1 MKLTNSSIHRS
12 FVVRLY
18 PNKQQQRY
26 LDACIGAS
34 RFVYNFFLDYEI
46 EKSRKWRADKG
57 LPPKAPKVLK
67 SDKQKLRFETIRK
80 LLALNVNHCRVLTA
94 LKKIPEFDW
103 LNEVNSQTLKSSIED
118 LEDAFKRMKKVGS
131 GFPRF
136 KRKGDSTQSCRFS
149 SVSSQCVK
157 DATIQIPIIG
167 HDSSKKMLV
176 HCKGIRREYLD
187 DPSFIKVYAI
197 TVKRDGDQYF
207 ASIHCAFDSFF
218 QAERQFVQPTFKV
231 AGIDVGV
238 KQPLTVA
245 ADKESFVF
253 GIEERQKLIR
263 LEQRRKRFQRKLARQ
278 QRQSNNSKRT
288 RKQVQACFRKE
299 RNVRKEFAEQ
309 VSLALATDCGTVAFE
324 DLNVR
329 GMTASVKKTSDFTPR
344 RGVKAKSGL
353 NREMLRLGLGL
364 VRQRTEQKCREFDR
378 TFKLVDARYT
388 SQTCNVCGCVS
399 KLNRKSQAVFECI
412 ECGHSANADANAALN
427 IASRAL
433 AA

>member
-34 RFVYNFFLDYEI
+34 RFIYNFFLDYEI
-46 EKSRKWRADKG
+46 EKSRKWRQENGK
-57 LPPKAPKVLK
+57 PPRAPKVLK
-67 SDKQKLRFETIRK
+67 YDKQKLRFEMIKK
-80 LLALNVNHCRVLTA
+80 LLALNVNHGKVLTA
-94 LKKIPEFDW
+94 LKKAPEFAW

-118 LEDAFKRMKKVGS
+118 LEDAFKRMKKAGS

-136 KRKGDSTQSCRFS
+136 KRKGDSVQSCRFS
-149 SVSSQCVK
+149 QVSGQCFK
-157 DATIQIPIIG
+157 ENKIKIPFFGLGTSTKNLIR
-167 HDSSKKMLV
+167 
-176 HCKGIRREYLD
+176 CRGIRQEYLD

-218 QAERQFVQPTFKV
+218 QAERQFVQPCYNV

-253 GIEERQKLIR
+253 GVDERQKLIK

-278 QRQSNNSKRT
+278 QKKSNNCKRT
-288 RKQVQACFRKE
+288 QKQVQACFRKE

-324 DLNVR
+324 DLKLQS
-329 GMTASVKKTSDFTPR
+329 MTASVKPHSDFTPR

-364 VRQRTEQKCREFDR
+364 VRQRTKQKCREFDR
-378 TFKLVDARYT
+378 VFKLVDARYT